1 MIQSQPSGLPTDK
14 YKCRCHSFA
23 FMDSINEQPTT
34 IVKSEEVKVHV
45 FALFGSEISTFDS
58 PNASGSGPR

>member
-1 MIQSQPSGLPTDK
+1 
-14 YKCRCHSFA
+14 
-23 FMDSINEQPTT
+23 MDSINEQPTT